1 MLICISVTKLPQ
13 TTNVGI
19 DLNLGFGGQLSLS
32 ENLVSSTKV
41 KHQIISDFNQ
51 FVTSVSFIYL
61 FVSTR

>member
-1 MLICISVTKLPQ
+1 MLISISVTKLPQ

-32 ENLVSSTKV
+32 ENLVSSAKV

-51 FVTSVSFIYL
+51 FVTSVCKHPKKCIL
-61 FVSTR
+61 